1 MAMRAYARLLMLALA
16 FALAAPAT
24 AAANV
29 VQVHLYTLPSGLEMV
44 HITTDQDPASIG
56 ISGLAAVN
64 VVNTAGSIVEDSP
77 YCSHVDFHVSC
88 SVGILGD
95 IVVETGD
102 GNDTIVNN
110 RPHVDSSVMTVHSG
124 GGNDSINGGFGDDV
138 LDGGPGNDTIYAMAG
153 HDEIIGGDG
162 DDILGGF
169 AGNDDL
175 DGGSGNDVF
184 EASQGNDVL
193 HAADGVAEMVG
204 CGDGADDAADVDLS
218 DSLTACEET
227 PATAGAPVVSIDEAP
242 ATWSRQ
248 TAPSFTFAADE
259 PATFE
264 CSLDEAGYTS
274 CSSGYQL
281 VALNDGLHNVK
292 VRATDLVGNARVVEH
307 DWTVDTVAPVAA
319 LTVQPEAILAGTSAS
334 YRFTDDPAD
343 PAAGF
348 ECSFDGGA
356 YTVCDP
362 DQAYEVSGLAAG
374 AHVFRV
380 RAIDRAGNVG
390 APAMHVFAV
399 LFQDPNHAPVAEI
412 DITRDGDG
420 YRLDGSGSADA
431 DGDALGFA
439 WRHGDEVIS
448 REASVTVSL
457 PRDAVR
463 SAYTLTVTDEHGAA
477 SIATQTFTVEQE
489 VRRQAPV
496 VRTLGLTRHDRGAM
510 RTLRRSMSGARRV
523 TIAGHAS
530 SKAAARRLA
539 GRVRRKLLRG
549 LEDRPARLV
558 VRGYQSRAD
567 RGRVVVRIDRGPLV
581 VRSTVQVG

>member
-1 MAMRAYARLLMLALA
+1 MLALA
-16 FALAAPAT
+16 FALAAPAA

-29 VQVHLYTLPSGLEMV
+29 IQVHAYLLPSGTEMV
-44 HITTDQDPASIG
+44 HITADQDPAGIVIGGAYPSITV
-56 ISGLAAVN
+56 ANA
-64 VVNTAGSIVEDSP
+64 TGSVVEDSS
-77 YCSHVDFHVSC
+77 YCSHEVLYVSC
-88 SVGILGD
+88 AVSPLSD

-102 GNDTIVNN
+102 GNDTISNN
-110 RPHVDSSVMTVHSG
+110 RTFSSVTTVHAG
-124 GGNDSINGGFGDDV
+124 GGDDTIKGGF
-138 LDGGPGNDTIYAMAG
+138 GNDTIHGEAGNDTINAMDG
-153 HDEIIGGDG
+153 DDTVIGGDG
-162 DDILGGF
+162 DDALRGF
-169 AGNDDL
+169 AGNDEL
-175 DGGSGNDVF
+175 DGGSGNDAF

-204 CGDGADDAADVDLS
+204 CGDGVDDAADVDPG
-218 DSLTACEET
+218 DSLTGCEET

-248 TAPSFTFAADE
+248 TAPSFAFAADE

-264 CSLDEAGYTS
+264 CSLDEAGYAS

-307 DWTVDTVAPVAA
+307 DWTVDTVPPVAA
-319 LTVQPEAILAGTSAS
+319 LTLQPEAILAGTSAS

-362 DQAYEVSGLAAG
+362 DQAYEVSGLAVG
-374 AHVFRV
+374 PHVFRV

-390 APAMHVFAV
+390 APAIHVFAV

-420 YRLDGSGSADA
+420 YRLDGSGSVDA

-477 SIATQTFTVEQE
+477 SIATQTFTVDHE

-496 VRTLGLTRHDRGAM
+496 VRTLELTRHDRGAM

-523 TIAGHAS
+523 TIAGHAP
-530 SKAAARRLA
+530 SKAAGRRLA

-549 LEDRPARLV
+549 LEDRPARLL

-567 RGRVVVRIDRGPLV
+567 RARVVVRIDRGPLV